1 MRKYF
6 VLGGSVLLLGLI
18 FWVIYQYKLPHTN
31 VAGEKPAVK
40 IEAAELYRQYQ
51 QDEDGSNKKYL
62 NKIIEIKGTVKE
74 VQKNDTSM
82 NLLIGDKNAAGGI
95 SCSFLFEPGKNFII
109 PQPGAASV
117 IKGKCSGF
125 LMDVI
130 LVDCVIDQ

>member
-6 VLGGSVLLLGLI
+6 VLGGSVLLLGLV

-82 NLLIGDKNAAGGI
+82 NLLIGDKNAPGGI